1 MKSKEGLNALKED
14 VKALSAKLAELTE
27 EDLAQVSGGTPEAF
41 DQAQAE
47 ILRLISEALANHWTR
62 DDFQAEAESVVR
74 NTPGLDSAEI
84 MRLNQLIIILLSQLP
99 A

>member
-1 MKSKEGLNALKED
+1 MKTKEELNALKAD
-14 VKALSAKLAELTE
+14 LKALSKRLGELSDDE
-27 EDLAQVSGGTPEAF
+27 LRMVSGGTAEAF
-41 DQAQAE
+41 DKAQAE